1 MANPYTPW
9 TKEWIIADKTAVE
22 AGYVNNPS
30 DPGKETNYGITAAKA
45 AEYKTQLVTKFNW
58 NGKMKDLTKE
68 MAFFIYDVD
77 FWQKLNLTAIHK
89 RCPAIADKLFD
100 IGINAGQGRA
110 GMWFQNILNSLNM
123 QAKLYPDL
131 KVDGDIGNA
140 SLAAYDA
147 LVKARGMK
155 GAAWTIL
162 KSLLCMQ
169 GTHYITIAQKNVK
182 LEDFVY
188 GWMNRLDHNL
198 VDYYKTL
205 SGSK

>member
-30 DPGKETNYGITAAKA
+30 DPGKETNCGITAVKA
-45 AEYKTQLVTKFNW
+45 AEYKAQLVAKFNW
-58 NGKMKDLTKE
+58 NGKMRDLTKE

-110 GMWFQNILNSLNM
+110 GVWFQNILNSLNM

-155 GAAWTIL
+155 SAAWTIL

-169 GTHYITIAQKNVK
+169 GAHYITIPQKNVK

-205 SGSK
+205 GTGK